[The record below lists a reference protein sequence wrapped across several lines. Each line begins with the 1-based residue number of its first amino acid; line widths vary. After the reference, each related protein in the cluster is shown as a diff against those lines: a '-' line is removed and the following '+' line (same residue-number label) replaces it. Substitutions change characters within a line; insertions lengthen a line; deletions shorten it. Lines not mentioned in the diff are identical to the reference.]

1 MPCESVR
8 ALAVG
13 AINPPGCTHSVG
25 TPATYTRRGP
35 GLRVGVKPDL
45 AHFGGA
51 GDNTRL
57 DHTGFISCAQD
68 GAASHVRGTSFA
80 APLVTKTLAALD
92 VATGEK
98 LATRTLRAFVVRQ
111 RPLIPDF

>member
-35 GLRVGVKPDL
+35 GLRVGVKRDL

-98 LATRTLRAFVVRQ
+98 LATRTLRAFVVQ
-111 RPLIPDF
+111 PPLIPDF